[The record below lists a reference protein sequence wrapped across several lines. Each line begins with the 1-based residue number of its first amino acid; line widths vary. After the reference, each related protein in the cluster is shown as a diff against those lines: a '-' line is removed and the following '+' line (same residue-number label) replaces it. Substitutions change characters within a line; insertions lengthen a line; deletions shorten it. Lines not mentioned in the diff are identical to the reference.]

1 MTPKAI
7 RVFPLSKTKEPE
19 EFGTI
24 DKVYKY
30 FCGVLP
36 SRTPPGRFN
45 IPSEKSHFE
54 KDSLVLF
61 QYAEKKD
68 EEKIIAHAMLVSDG
82 CVLDRKLDGYL
93 GYYLFDLNTINV
105 YNNPISKDEIYNIWK
120 KKLFMGK
127 LRLYP
132 SKYYEYERLLEK
144 FGNLSSRCS

>member
-54 KDSLVLF
+54 KDSLVLL

-68 EEKIIAHAMLVSDG
+68 EEKIIAHAMLVSNG
-82 CVLDRKLDGYL
+82 CVFDGKLDGYI

-127 LRLYP
+127 LILDP